1 MHKLYIKELEATMN
15 YTVKSNGYTSVYA
28 RKQPALEDAQRRA
41 IQTPGKS
48 YTVYRDKK
56 AFVTYWF
63 DGKLQ
68 YQKEA

>member
-1 MHKLYIKELEATMN
+1 MN
-15 YTVKSNGYTSVYA
+15 FKFTVKSNGYTSVYA

>member
-1 MHKLYIKELEATMN
+1 MWSEYV
-15 YTVKSNGYTSVYA
+15 VKPFDGENTGKHRT
-28 RKQPALEDAQRRA
+28 KQPALEDAQRRA